1 MQIESKNMSLSLPM
15 LQQMA
20 RDYGWWDPKDKPR
33 NRLFTNEEIIL
44 LKAIKK
50 YAKWP
55 MTVVAEMMGSKYS
68 AVVSAMR
75 RTEPRLIPSR
85 IPDYFYELT
94 GMVKGKSGPE
104 GTAKQLRGGN
114 QNLCDE
120 DVAVVRSLHKKGYSI
135 AKISE
140 TLNIGPIYTGILAR
154 GDTRPFLSVDEDV
167 VANRVKEIEIKIGE
181 TDEA

>member
-1 MQIESKNMSLSLPM
+1 MQIESKNMILSLPV

-20 RDYGWWDPKDKPR
+20 RDHGWWDPKDKPR

-55 MTVVAEMMGSKYS
+55 MTVVAEMMGAKYS

-75 RTEPRLIPSR
+75 RTEPHLIPSR

-104 GTAKQLRGGN
+104 GAAKQLRAGN

-120 DVAVVRSLHKKGYSI
+120 DVAVVRALHKKGYSI
-135 AKISE
+135 AKIAE

-154 GDTRPFLSVDEDV
+154 GDTRAFLSVDENV
-167 VANRVKEIEIKIGE
+167 VAARVKEIEIKMGE
-181 TDEA
+181 MDEV

>member
-1 MQIESKNMSLSLPM
+1 MQIESKNMSLSLPV

-20 RDYGWWDPKDKPR
+20 RDHGWWDPKDKPR

-55 MTVVAEMMGSKYS
+55 MTVVAEMMGAKYS

-75 RTEPRLIPSR
+75 RTEPHLIPSR

-104 GTAKQLRGGN
+104 GAAKQLRAGN

-120 DVAVVRSLHKKGYSI
+120 DVAVVRALHKKGYSI
-135 AKISE
+135 AKIAE

-154 GDTRPFLSVDEDV
+154 GDTRAFLSVDENV
-167 VANRVKEIEIKIGE
+167 VAARVKEIEIKMGE
-181 TDEA
+181 MDEV

>member
-1 MQIESKNMSLSLPM
+1 MQIQSKNMSLSLPS

-20 RDYGWWDPKDKPR
+20 RDYGWWDPKDRPR
-33 NRLFTNEEIIL
+33 NRLFTNEETIL

-50 YAKWP
+50 YTNWP
-55 MTVVAEMMGSKYS
+55 LTVVAEMMGAKYS
-68 AVVSAMR
+68 SVISALR

-104 GTAKQLRGGN
+104 GIAKQLRGGN

-120 DVAVVRSLHKKGYSI
+120 DVAVVRVLHKKGYSI

-140 TLNIGPIYTGILAR
+140 ILNIGPIYTGILAR

-167 VANRVKEIEIKIGE
+167 VAARVEEIEIKIGE
-181 TDEA
+181 IDES